1 MGKMLSYCCDNYEED
16 LNGLVQKYHHVLSIN
31 NIYSYM
37 YVWRILLTSSS
48 IFFRRNFQCVIKPD
62 FRFVCFTLGNQRSIH
77 IHKSKVLS
85 KEDTECNQRLSQSV
99 THLKDENNIGSF
111 DFKHMQKSR
120 GTNNFSHKGKGKYR
134 LHNRILS
141 EDCIEDDKQLVESVK
156 NLHIEDQF
164 GTLAGGKIKSYD
176 YDNLHVER
184 DQSQTNG
191 QKKRWNIDTSDRQF
205 DKVTKQRQSRQYP
218 SNSET
223 ENRISFSKKDAKWRN
238 TFGTLSN
245 EVEESKQECKII

>member
-1 MGKMLSYCCDNYEED
+1 MSYLQTTFIHTCMFTKALTYRQLSY
-16 LNGLVQKYHHVLSIN
+16 
-31 NIYSYM
+31 
-37 YVWRILLTSSS
+37 
-48 IFFRRNFQCVIKPD
+48 FRRNFQCVIKPD

-245 EVEESKQECKII
+245 EVEESKQEM